1 MKLDFIKW
9 KNYKIAELFQIEF
22 GNGFDYNKM
31 TKCDDV
37 LVDFVTRT
45 NSSNGVSAK
54 VDGIEGIEP
63 FKEGCIT
70 IALGGSVGSAFV
82 QNNKFYTCQGM
93 AVLTPYKNDMTLL
106 QKLFICKLIN
116 FETSVKFV
124 AYGRELFCNLKNFTI
139 KLPTINDEPDFN
151 FIEKYMREI
160 LGEIMDDNYKI
171 IDKILG

>member
-1 MKLDFIKW
+1 
-9 KNYKIAELFQIEF
+9 
-22 GNGFDYNKM
+22 M

-45 NSSNGVSAK
+45 SSSNGVSAK
-54 VDGIEGIEP
+54 VDLIDDIEP
-63 FKEGCIT
+63 FEKGCIT
-70 IALGGSVGSAFV
+70 VALGGSVGAAFV

-124 AYGRELFCNLKNFTI
+124 AYGRELYCNLKNFTI
-139 KLPTINDEPDFN
+139 KLPTIHDEPDFD
-151 FIEKYMREI
+151 FIEQFMSELLSEI
-160 LGEIMDDNYKI
+160 NNDNYKI
-171 IDKILG
+171 MDKILG

>member
-1 MKLDFIKW
+1 
-9 KNYKIAELFQIEF
+9 
-22 GNGFDYNKM
+22 M

-82 QNNKFYTCQGM
+82 QNNKFWLC
-93 AVLTPYKNDMTLL
+93 
-106 QKLFICKLIN
+106 
-116 FETSVKFV
+116 
-124 AYGRELFCNLKNFTI
+124 
-139 KLPTINDEPDFN
+139 PT
-151 FIEKYMREI
+151 K
-160 LGEIMDDNYKI
+160 
-171 IDKILG
+171 